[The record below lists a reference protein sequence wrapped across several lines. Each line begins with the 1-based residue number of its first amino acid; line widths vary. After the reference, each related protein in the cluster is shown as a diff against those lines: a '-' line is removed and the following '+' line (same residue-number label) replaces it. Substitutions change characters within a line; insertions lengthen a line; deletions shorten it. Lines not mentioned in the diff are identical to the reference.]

1 MAPPYKKIHVIINP
15 ASGKDEPI
23 LNVINRVFRQYD
35 VDWELSITRASGDAT
50 RFAREAVR
58 AGVDL
63 VASYGGDGTQMEVA
77 DGLIG
82 TAVPMAI
89 LPGGTG
95 NSMAHDLKVPPKL
108 KEAVELACTSPNLRA
123 IDVAQVADQ
132 HFMLRANTGTSEQ
145 EKASRESKDR
155 YGNFAY
161 IMEGIR
167 FLGNL
172 PNARFHLTIDGQE
185 FEQEGISCLI
195 FNAGS
200 LGQFAQLSS
209 SIKVDDGLLD
219 VLVVNKKLESVISL
233 STNKSEHHA
242 VQVGQHSWQGREIT
256 IQADPP
262 QPLWLDGEHY
272 GDTPA
277 TIKVVPKAIKVVVP

>member
-1 MAPPYKKIHVIINP
+1 MPIPYKKIHIIINP

-35 VDWELSITRASGDAT
+35 IDWELSITRASGDAT
-50 RFAREAVR
+50 RFAREAAQ

-77 DGLIG
+77 DGLMG
-82 TAVPMAI
+82 TGVPMAI

-108 KEAVELACTSPNLRA
+108 KGAVELACTSPNLRA

-161 IMEGIR
+161 IMEGVR
-167 FLGNL
+167 FLGHL
-172 PNARFHLTIDGQE
+172 PSARFHLTIDGQE

-200 LGQFAQLSS
+200 MSYYANLSA
-209 SIKVDDGLLD
+209 SIQVDDGLLN
-219 VLVVNKKLESVISL
+219 VFVVNKKIESMLSL
-233 STNKSEHHA
+233 ASQSSLPSANHA
-242 VQVGQHSWQGREIT
+242 EQHSWQGREIT
-256 IQADPP
+256 IDADPP

-272 GDTPA
+272 GETPV